1 MALMTNKTTSKKLE
15 NRIEEVSEYA
25 MTLYYLFEQGRASLK
40 DLESVFF
47 SKDDEKSSFTYGKIL
62 KHMNPSDLK
71 MSLEKYGQSDTNDIK
86 KLNLLYTKKII
97 DLVLDN
103 TTDQIDKTYINT
115 YNYLLTNLSN
125 K

>member
-1 MALMTNKTTSKKLE
+1 
-15 NRIEEVSEYA
+15 
-25 MTLYYLFEQGRASLK
+25 
-40 DLESVFF
+40 
-47 SKDDEKSSFTYGKIL
+47 
-62 KHMNPSDLK
+62 MNPSDLK

>member
-15 NRIEEVSEYA
+15 NRIVEVSEYA
-25 MTLYYLFEQGRASLK
+25 MTLYYLFEEGRASLK
-40 DLESVFF
+40 DLESIFF

-103 TTDQIDKTYINT
+103 ATDQIDKTYI
-115 YNYLLTNLSN
+115 LSLIHI
-125 K
+125 

>member
-25 MTLYYLFEQGRASLK
+25 MTLYYLFEEGRASLK
-40 DLESVFF
+40 DLESIFF

-103 TTDQIDKTYINT
+103 ATDQIDKTYINT

>member
-25 MTLYYLFEQGRASLK
+25 MTLYYLFEEGRASLK